1 MGTNL
6 TIGKLRQERIRL
18 IRYCQ
23 EAPGAERSEAGAEER
38 SDDHASE
45 LARELKLGR
54 KWKFTTVICHQYMAV
69 PHVTQYFSKNTMIK

>member
-1 MGTNL
+1 ML
-6 TIGKLRQERIRL
+6 LD
-18 IRYCQ
+18 CQ

-54 KWKFTTVICHQYMAV
+54 KWKFTTVICHHIWLY
-69 PHVTQYFSKNTMIK
+69 HDSRSISRKIL